1 MSKSLYVWGRVT
13 PEERE
18 IVEQLA
24 KAMNM
29 KISEFIRYLIIKEL
43 EERGII
49 TAKVEKIKEKI
60 RSS

>member
-1 MSKSLYVWGRVT
+1 MSKTLYVWGRVT

-60 RSS
+60 RGG